1 MERRVGLQRWGR
13 RERGMNPKRLTR
25 RAIEKPWGRRDL
37 PPCFASMADGAH
49 PIGDIWFEDNS
60 GTNRPLLVKYL
71 FTSERLS
78 IKVHPWNEAGQASC
92 NARGKDEA
100 RFITQADVDHLI

>member
-1 MERRVGLQRWGR
+1 MAIHPAGPKMRRISGVNGRFALWGYSGPGYPTHCRRERRVGLQRWGR

-49 PIGDIWFEDNS
+49 PIGEIWFEDKDRKSTRLNS
-60 GTNRPLLVKYL
+60 RN
-71 FTSERLS
+71 
-78 IKVHPWNEAGQASC
+78 
-92 NARGKDEA
+92 
-100 RFITQADVDHLI
+100 